1 MSEHISQHQQD
12 EHENSHFDDPLV
24 ELARI
29 VSGEEPETK
38 SVNTTPGSNAAEP
51 QSAKNQD
58 SGSLKSSTDTSATH
72 PSDSLESNPFA
83 KYIVN
88 PVNTEETTE
97 QPSALEVVENVNL
110 LPQEPETATQKQAA
124 PVFVDNGSVLA
135 EQNAAMMETEIQD
148 IDSGNIATGAGEDS
162 MDLESQLMAELNSEE
177 DVYDSHRVQKIPPI
191 EDPLNTQQS
200 QLQPE
205 QPVNQLAVE
214 QQIGLSA
221 LDLDFES
228 GLEQNLE
235 QSLEQSLEQNLELVS
250 EPMVETGV
258 GHSGSG
264 GNHGSDTE
272 FEYPTTPDLPNSV
285 NVHEEIDAVLDE
297 LEHPVKIT
305 QNNPSSNESLFDQ
318 QDDGATFDGGSNE
331 ISSRSVER
339 SMDTMSTA
347 LAGNVDMQ
355 TELPEFPAP
364 KETVAQVQAV
374 PSADQ
379 SQDPYLPEPPLD
391 YSQRERQIDDSVHAL
406 QDDLI
411 DSLDIESAF
420 SDAFATELS
429 MEMEPEEPAFSHPHQ
444 QSFVEQSVYRE
455 TLIENDLEELMSS
468 DEIIAG
474 AAGIPVGEG
483 VGVDNTP
490 PATGQN
496 QLEIDQALVGDLQ
509 EDVKKGSGFRM
520 AAAALGIAVLTGAG
534 VVGYGLFSDT
544 NSTGEPV
551 LVRADQSDF
560 KVKPEQPGGKE
571 IANQEQPVYV
581 KMTGDKSSENNQQK
595 LVSSSVEPVEL
606 ETKVRSLRPEK
617 SVERLTTTKQAGV
630 QNTTSAFVQP
640 RKVKTVTVR
649 ADGTIM
655 TSTAAQANNLG
666 VVPSENNNL
675 VTSAQLP
682 VAQVPA
688 STLKVEN
695 SNVEQVGTIDGAIST
710 GIIAVPSANP
720 FVAGKS
726 NSTMITNSVN
736 SAALGKPVE
745 LPSNSPT
752 VVTPKPVVVKPVNTL
767 TTAPLKKAPKT
778 ETKPV
783 TSVAALASN
792 PPVINTAVSSNI
804 YKVQISSQRSQELA
818 EATYENL
825 KQKFAD
831 LLSGYTKE
839 IRAVDVDG
847 KGTFYRV
854 QIPVGEMPEAASFC
868 KRYKAAGGSCFVTR

>member
-1 MSEHISQHQQD
+1 MSEHISQRQHD
-12 EHENSHFDDPLV
+12 EHENSHFDDPLA

-38 SVNTTPGSNAAEP
+38 PVNTMPESNVAEP
-51 QSAKNQD
+51 QSAKNRD
-58 SGSLKSSTDTSATH
+58 
-72 PSDSLESNPFA
+72 SDSLESNPFA
-83 KYIVN
+83 KYIVS
-88 PVNTEETTE
+88 PVNTAETTE
-97 QPSALEVVENVNL
+97 QPSASEVAENVDL
-110 LPQEPETATQKQAA
+110 LPEEPETATQKQAA
-124 PVFVDNGSVLA
+124 PVSVDNGPVSP

-148 IDSGNIATGAGEDS
+148 IDSGNIATGAGDDS

-177 DVYDSHRVQKIPPI
+177 DVYDSHRDKKNPPI

-205 QPVNQLAVE
+205 QPVNLSAVE
-214 QQIGLSA
+214 QQIGQPA

-228 GLEQNLE
+228 SLEQNLE

-250 EPMVETGV
+250 EPTVETGV
-258 GHSGSG
+258 GYSGSG

-272 FEYPTTPDLPNSV
+272 FEHPTTPDLPSSI
-285 NVHEEIDAVLDE
+285 NVDEEIDAVLDE
-297 LEHPVKIT
+297 LKHPVKIA
-305 QNNPSSNESLFDQ
+305 QNSPSNKESLFDQ
-318 QDDGATFDGGSNE
+318 QDDGGNNE

-339 SMDTMSTA
+339 SMDTMSAA

-364 KETVAQVQAV
+364 KETVAPVQAV
-374 PSADQ
+374 PSAGQ
-379 SQDPYLPEPPLD
+379 SQDPYLHKPAPD

-411 DSLDIESAF
+411 DSLDIENAF

-429 MEMEPEEPAFSHPHQ
+429 MEMEPEEPVSSHPHQ
-444 QSFVEQSVYRE
+444 PSFVEQSVYRE
-455 TLIENDLEELMSS
+455 TLIEDDLEELMSS

-474 AAGIPVGEG
+474 AAGIPVGES

-496 QLEIDQALVGDLQ
+496 QLEIDPAMVGDLQ

-534 VVGYGLFSDT
+534 VVAYGLISDT
-544 NSTGEPV
+544 NSTGVPV

-571 IANQEQPVYV
+571 FANQDQPVYV
-581 KMTGDKSSENNQQK
+581 KMTGDKSNENNQQK
-595 LVSSSVEPVEL
+595 LVSSSEKPVEL

-617 SVERLTTTKQAGV
+617 SVERLTTTKQTSV

-655 TSTAAQANNLG
+655 TSTVAQSNNLG
-666 VVPSENNNL
+666 VVPPENNNL

-688 STLKVEN
+688 SAVKVEN
-695 SNVEQVGTIDGAIST
+695 SNVEQVGTIDGAKST
-710 GIIAVPSANP
+710 GTIAIPSANP
-720 FVAGKS
+720 FIADKS
-726 NSTMITNSVN
+726 SSTAITNSIK
-736 SAALGKPVE
+736 SAALDNPVE

-752 VVTPKPVVVKPVNTL
+752 AVTPKPVAVKPVNTL
-767 TTAPLKKAPKT
+767 TTATTAPLEKAPKT
-778 ETKPV
+778 ETKSV
-783 TSVAALASN
+783 TSVAALASK
-792 PPVINTAVSSNI
+792 PPVSNTSVSSNI
-804 YKVQISSQRSQELA
+804 YKVQISSQRSMELA

-831 LLSGYTKE
+831 LLSGYTRE

>member
-1 MSEHISQHQQD
+1 MSEHISQRQQD
-12 EHENSHFDDPLV
+12 EHENSHFNDPLV

-38 SVNTTPGSNAAEP
+38 PVNTTPRSNAAEP
-51 QSAKNQD
+51 QSAKNRD
-58 SGSLKSSTDTSATH
+58 SGSLKSSTDTSAAH
-72 PSDSLESNPFA
+72 PSDTLETNPFA
-83 KYIVN
+83 KYIVT
-88 PVNTEETTE
+88 PVDTAETTE
-97 QPSALEVVENVNL
+97 QPSASEVVENVDL
-110 LPQEPETATQKQAA
+110 LPEEPETATQKQAA
-124 PVFVDNGSVLA
+124 PVLVDNGPVLA
-135 EQNAAMMETEIQD
+135 EQNAAMIETEIQD
-148 IDSGNIATGAGEDS
+148 IDSGKIATGAGEDS
-162 MDLESQLMAELNSEE
+162 MDLESQLMAELNSDE
-177 DVYDSHRVQKIPPI
+177 DVYDSHRGQKIPPI

-205 QPVNQLAVE
+205 QPVNQSAVE

-221 LDLDFES
+221 LDVDFES
-228 GLEQNLE
+228 SLEQNLE
-235 QSLEQSLEQNLELVS
+235 QSLEQNLEQSLEQNLELVS
-250 EPMVETGV
+250 EPTVETGV
-258 GHSGSG
+258 GHSGSDA
-264 GNHGSDTE
+264 NHGSDTE
-272 FEYPTTPDLPNSV
+272 FEHPTTHDLPNSA

-305 QNNPSSNESLFDQ
+305 QNNPSSSESLFDQ
-318 QDDGATFDGGSNE
+318 QDNGATFDGGNSD
-331 ISSRSVER
+331 ITLRSVER
-339 SMDTMSTA
+339 SMDMMSAA

-364 KETVAQVQAV
+364 KETVAPVQAV
-374 PSADQ
+374 PSAGQ

-429 MEMEPEEPAFSHPHQ
+429 MEMEPEEPVSSHLHQ
-444 QSFVEQSVYRE
+444 QSSGEQSVYRE

-474 AAGIPVGEG
+474 AAGIPV
-483 VGVDNTP
+483 DNTP
-490 PATGQN
+490 PASGQN

-534 VVGYGLFSDT
+534 VVGYGLISDT
-544 NSTGEPV
+544 NSTGVPV

-571 IANQEQPVYV
+571 IANQDQPVYV
-581 KMTGDKSSENNQQK
+581 KMTGDKSRETNQRK
-595 LVSSSVEPVEL
+595 LVSSSVKPVEL
-606 ETKVRSLRPEK
+606 ESKVRSLRPEK
-617 SVERLTTTKQAGV
+617 SVERLTTTNQASV

-655 TSTAAQANNLG
+655 TSTVAQVNNLG
-666 VVPSENNNL
+666 MVPSENNNL

-682 VAQVPA
+682 GAQVSA

-695 SNVEQVGTIDGAIST
+695 SNVEQAGTIDGAIST
-710 GIIAVPSANP
+710 GTIAVPSANP

-726 NSTMITNSVN
+726 NSTAITNSIR
-736 SAALGKPVE
+736 STALDNPVE

-752 VVTPKPVVVKPVNTL
+752 AVTPKPVVVKPVNTL

-783 TSVAALASN
+783 TNVAALASN
-792 PPVINTAVSSNI
+792 PPVLNTAVSSNI

-831 LLSGYTKE
+831 LLSGYTRE

-847 KGTFYRV
+847 KGAFYRV
-854 QIPVGEMPEAASFC
+854 QIPVGGMPEAANFC